1 MHSYLRAIGFSKITK
16 RSSIRQIIMDVV
28 ENYDEK
34 KVVENYTDG
43 IFAEFKKNYGCDCG
57 ITVCGQYDEDDV
69 FHVDYYFP
77 YFKGSGIT
85 TQESVSVEKHA
96 DKESLQLPV
105 MI

>member
-43 IFAEFKKNYGCDCG
+43 IFAEFKK
-57 ITVCGQYDEDDV
+57 IMDV
-69 FHVDYYFP
+69 IVELQSVD
-77 YFKGSGIT
+77 SMMRMMCST
-85 TQESVSVEKHA
+85 
-96 DKESLQLPV
+96 
-105 MI
+105 